1 LELTSRIVE
10 KWNKLADTKERI
22 KLFYTPEMQ
31 AIIKIESSTLKGLR
45 RYFEEH
51 GFVEIVVPHITKATG
66 ACENIATMF
75 DIDYFGRHAYLTQTG
90 QLYLEVLS
98 QFLEKVWCTI
108 HSFRAEPDV
117 DNRHLTEFTLV
128 EMEILGDF
136 EKLLKHIE
144 NAIFYSVSE
153 VIRERREELELL
165 EVDIERLKDFTPP
178 YRRITYTEAIEL
190 LSDEGLEW
198 GDDLKSRHEKK
209 LVKMLGNKPL
219 FITHYP
225 KEIKFFNMRE
235 NPENPEVVNSADLIL
250 PYSGEAVGAAERE
263 HRYERL
269 VERLLES
276 TMYKMLLERGGSMED
291 FDWYLEFWKKHD
303 GITHSGCGIGVS
315 RVVQSILG
323 APDIRATTPYPMNR
337 ESLF

>member
-1 LELTSRIVE
+1 MELTSRIVE

-31 AIIKIESSTLKGLR
+31 AIIKIESSALKGLR

-128 EMEILGDF
+128 EMEIDLS
-136 EKLLKHIE
+136 LIVLAIVLSSAVAVLKSL
-144 NAIFYSVSE
+144 ALTSTTS
-153 VIRERREELELL
+153 
-165 EVDIERLKDFTPP
+165 RLKSL
-178 YRRITYTEAIEL
+178 AIACT
-190 LSDEGLEW
+190 
-198 GDDLKSRHEKK
+198 
-209 LVKMLGNKPL
+209 
-219 FITHYP
+219 I
-225 KEIKFFNMRE
+225 
-235 NPENPEVVNSADLIL
+235 
-250 PYSGEAVGAAERE
+250 AVFP
-263 HRYERL
+263 HP
-269 VERLLES
+269 
-276 TMYKMLLERGGSMED
+276 GG
-291 FDWYLEFWKKHD
+291 
-303 GITHSGCGIGVS
+303 
-315 RVVQSILG
+315 
-323 APDIRATTPYPMNR
+323 P
-337 ESLF
+337 